1 MINLNAGYNK
11 FDYSNPIL
19 IPKGAILHLRLDSA
33 VIAVDNSDDINYS
46 DYQKL
51 ATNSLRKINQNK
63 NSRFYISAKID
74 IGYYEQTIKLS
85 HIYPFIYSYNMTT
98 VLANSTY
105 SYKSVISFSE
115 GNTFFISGNYYIF
128 DHFNKLKIIIIQWE
142 ILSTLTIL
150 IRIKYVSFFF
160 EIRLDF
166 FFSF

>member
-51 ATNSLRKINQNK
+51 ASNSLRKINQNK

-85 HIYPFIYSYNMTT
+85 HIYPFIYSFNMTT

-115 GNTFFISGNYYIF
+115 GNLIFFGKLLYFLSFLIKDHHYTMGNYIYINYTHP
-128 DHFNKLKIIIIQWE
+128 DKIRE
-142 ILSTLTIL
+142 
-150 IRIKYVSFFF
+150 FFF
-160 EIRLDF
+160 VNWT
-166 FFSF
+166 